1 MKPAS
6 LLVIRKYRVP
16 HSRAVLRAWVGSGS
30 PQQRVP
36 HISLFE
42 MWARTIPVLAL
53 LPLLTLTACKRE
65 QRIFDPGSA
74 GAQVADGTALN
85 SVHAGEAPAS
95 PDVSK
100 FEDNAYAVSEGKRL
114 YNAYNCVG
122 CHSVAG
128 GGAIGPALSD
138 SEWIYGSRP
147 DQIYSTIVQG
157 RPNGMPSFGGK
168 LPDYQVWELVA
179 YVRSLSGQLPSDI
192 APSRSDT
199 MAVGKAEQARQ
210 KEHPADEN
218 PQPIQHP
225 KQ

>member
-1 MKPAS
+1 MTRPAS
-6 LLVIRKYRVP
+6 ILLCTVLLV
-16 HSRAVLRAWVGSGS
+16 
-30 PQQRVP
+30 
-36 HISLFE
+36 
-42 MWARTIPVLAL
+42 
-53 LPLLTLTACKRE
+53 PLACKRE

-85 SVHAGEAPAS
+85 PVSAGATPAPPAM
-95 PDVSK
+95 SK

-138 SEWIYGSRP
+138 ADWIYGSRP

-157 RPNGMPSFGGK
+157 RPNGMPSFSGK

-192 APSRSDT
+192 APSRSDN
-199 MAVGKAEQARQ
+199 MAVSKAEQARQ

-218 PQPIQHP
+218 EEPIQHP
-225 KQ
+225 EHP